1 MAGVLIASK
10 NLFTIA
16 SRAHSFPSEN
26 IWKTANVSGSA
37 KTAVKDAA
45 KVFAN
50 DGAVVDTLG
59 RIIVF
64 DKREK
69 LVAHDVGVYE
79 LQHNRHCKIFNF
91 FRLFRIKLA
100 KLDENVLRYGHV
112 QTTVTGQAGINRLSV
127 VGRKR
132 VAIAFVDGKQVV
144 NLDVVGQNFSFGK
157 LFAAL
162 AEEKTSAETLFNVGV
177 FKLSSFSAA
186 LRQKVKKDMRISE
199 SVTRR

>member
-1 MAGVLIASK
+1 MYLALQ
-10 NLFTIA
+10 
-16 SRAHSFPSEN
+16 
-26 IWKTANVSGSA
+26 

-69 LVAHDVGVYE
+69 LVAHDVGVNE
-79 LQHNRHCKIFNF
+79 LQHNRHCKVFNF
-91 FRLFRIKLA
+91 FRFFRVKFA
-100 KLDENVLRYGHV
+100 ELDEYVLRYRHM
-112 QTTVTGQAGINRLSV
+112 QATVSGQAGINRLSV
-127 VGRKR
+127 VGSKR

-144 NLDVVGQNFSFGK
+144 NLDVVGQDFSFGK

-162 AEEKTSAETLFNVGV
+162 AEEKNQRGN
-177 FKLSSFSAA
+177 A
-186 LRQKVKKDMRISE
+186 L
-199 SVTRR
+199 